1 MVAVEKPNAQR
12 AEFGQPVVHAVTSA
26 ECLDTGYAG
35 GSAWTAPS
43 RCEACR
49 GPSLA
54 TRFLRAVGLGELLA
68 AHPRELKL

>member
-1 MVAVEKPNAQR
+1 MVAVEKPTVECAD
-12 AEFGQPVVHAVTSA
+12 FGRPVVHAVECV

-49 GPSLA
+49 GPSLTA
-54 TRFLRAVGLGELLA
+54 RILRAVGLGELLA
-68 AHPRELKL
+68 AQPRELKL